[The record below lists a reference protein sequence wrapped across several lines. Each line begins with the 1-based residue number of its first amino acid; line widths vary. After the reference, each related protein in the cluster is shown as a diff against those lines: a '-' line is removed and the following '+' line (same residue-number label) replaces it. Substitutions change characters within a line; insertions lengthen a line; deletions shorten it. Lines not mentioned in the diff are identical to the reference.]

1 MKSCQIAAA
10 ALLLAVPAMAKAPA
24 VKVEGWARAGA
35 SSSAAYLSIHN
46 GQRDADRLLGA
57 ASPAARTVSIH
68 NTVLD
73 GGVMRMRSAG
83 PLRIAADGR
92 IAMKP
97 GGMHVMLMGLKAPLR
112 PGTRLPLT
120 LRFERAG
127 NVQVSLPVLPP
138 GSAGPKDAHHAH

>member
-1 MKSCQIAAA
+1 MRLHHF
-10 ALLLAVPAMAKAPA
+10 ALATLLAAPALAKAPA
-24 VKVEGWARAGA
+24 VHVEGWARAGS

-46 GQRDADRLLGA
+46 GQRAADRLLGVS
-57 ASPAARTVSIH
+57 SPAARTVSVH
-68 NTVLD
+68 NTTMQ

-83 PLRIAADGR
+83 AVPIAADGR

-112 PGTRLPLT
+112 PGTKLPLT

-127 NVQVSLPVLPP
+127 NVLVSLPVLPP
-138 GSAGPKDAHHAH
+138 GATPPKDAHDGH